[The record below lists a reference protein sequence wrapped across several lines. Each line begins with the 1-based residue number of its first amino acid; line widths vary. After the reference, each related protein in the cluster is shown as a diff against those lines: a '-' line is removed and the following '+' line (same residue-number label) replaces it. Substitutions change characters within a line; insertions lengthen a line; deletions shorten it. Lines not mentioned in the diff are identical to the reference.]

1 MDFQYRTGEEAPGG
15 HRLTVL
21 VSMHPVD
28 RYTYLESLCRHI
40 LAGTGCT
47 LCYSVAP
54 LDGEESLPEGVELVL
69 VGATEKYLTW
79 NNSGFLSE
87 TLPAIR
93 RQIPIL
99 PVMLEPG
106 IVNLFNTRCGKFHYV
121 DGVGETL
128 PEKCLQQINTHIATL
143 LCRENALAEEDKPGI
158 FISYRKRDIAQL
170 RRLVERLDAH
180 PARDTVSLWYDTSLQ
195 PGDDYRRTI
204 EEQLRRCSLF
214 LLLVTPQL
222 LEPDNYVMRVEYPL
236 AVKEKKPI
244 LPVIM
249 EKTDQTKLT
258 ACFPALP
265 KCLTDAQIDG
275 IFAKIGKAGKK

>member
-15 HRLTVL
+15 HRPTVL
-21 VSMHPVD
+21 ISMHPVD
-28 RYTYLESLCRHI
+28 RCTYLESLCRRI
-40 LAGTGCT
+40 LGDTGCT
-47 LCYSVAP
+47 LCYSVVP
-54 LDGEESLPEGVELVL
+54 VDGEESLPEGVDLVL
-69 VGATEKYLTW
+69 AGVTEKYLTW
-79 NNSGFLSE
+79 NNSGFQSE
-87 TLPAIR
+87 TLPAVR
-93 RQIPIL
+93 RGIPLL

-121 DGVGETL
+121 DGVGESL
-128 PEKCLQQINTHIATL
+128 PEESLRQINTHIATL
-143 LCRENALAEEDKPGI
+143 LCREDPVEEGKPGI
-158 FISYRKRDIAQL
+158 FISYRKRDVAQL

-204 EEQLRRCSLF
+204 EEQLRGCSLF
-214 LLLVTPQL
+214 LLVVTPRL

-249 EKTDQTKLT
+249 EKTDQKKLA

-275 IFAKIGKAGKK
+275 IFAKIGRPGKK